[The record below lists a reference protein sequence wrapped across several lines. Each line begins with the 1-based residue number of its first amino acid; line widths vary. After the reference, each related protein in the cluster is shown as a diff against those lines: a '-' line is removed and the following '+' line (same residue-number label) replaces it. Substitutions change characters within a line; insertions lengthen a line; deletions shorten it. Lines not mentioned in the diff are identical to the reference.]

1 MDNTATLAITKREK
15 GSKGAMN
22 QLRRDGF
29 LPASISRKGEESV
42 SFSMRKEEFRK
53 AIIAHGM
60 SGIYT
65 LKGDKKTNFT
75 AMIREIQYVPG
86 SYDYLHITFQAI
98 SLTEETTADIHLHIH
113 GRDAL
118 HHNGFELLQQLDS
131 LHLKGLPGDFPPSI
145 EIDVTGMEPG
155 SQITVADV
163 EMPKGLTCL
172 TEADR
177 LVLSVSYPKIHEE
190 ETTQEEEAAEG
201 EGEEAAEGGED
212 AAAAT
217 EQSNTESE

>member
-29 LPASISRKGEESV
+29 LPASISKKGSESV

-53 AIIAHGM
+53 AFSTQGM

-65 LKGDKKTNFT
+65 LKGEKKVSFT
-75 AMIREIQYVPG
+75 AMVREIQYVPG
-86 SYDYLHITFQAI
+86 SYDYLHVTFQAI

-131 LHLKGLPGDFPPSI
+131 LHVRGLPGDFPPAI
-145 EIDVTGMEPG
+145 NIDVTEMEPG
-155 SQITVADV
+155 AQVTVADV
-163 EMPKGLTCL
+163 ELPAGLTCL

-177 LVLSVSYPKIHEE
+177 LVLSVSYPKVHEE
-190 ETTQEEEAAEG
+190 APAEVGEAAEG
-201 EGEEAAEGGED
+201 EAAEAAEGGE
-212 AAAAT
+212 AA
-217 EQSNTESE
+217 EQSGTESE